1 MGRPGKI
8 KYDRPLLDSL
18 IAKTG
23 AELIAPASGSIN
35 SCTTIVFKCPGC
47 RETQKKGFGL
57 MANPKGAGAI
67 CKPCGRKRADEAN
80 VKWTAEKLGEVL
92 ARDGAAVDPEHDVKH
107 WNEHADVA
115 FICKCGGKGI
125 KEFRV
130 AAKYGAYCQECT
142 TAVGLERR
150 YENID
155 QGRAPTSEYKNK
167 WYDMQRL
174 NESLERDG
182 AKMMDHEGERLH
194 ARSMIS
200 YVCKCGVSGAK
211 KFMVLEQS
219 GALCNDCQK
228 AVTGRKISNTKS
240 QVTHTLLALTLLQD
254 NAALD
259 DDFAD
264 DRLSVHSTIP
274 FVCGCGQ
281 RHAKRFLMIKK
292 SGALCNTCQKPQQL
306 DRVRQ
311 CVKDRYGVDHVM
323 QFAAFIENRRQKWRQ
338 IYGGDTPYVSDMV
351 KLKSQQTCILKYGV
365 PFPAQNPDVFSTMQ
379 AGRFALKPFTFADGT
394 EVRVQGYEPF
404 ALSLLQSQGYS
415 PTEIIVGSNAQKP
428 PTVSWTDESGKSH
441 VHHVDIFI
449 HSEKRMIEVKSW
461 YTYLYDVESIGL
473 KQEAAI
479 AQGYQYDI
487 WIMLKDGS
495 LDMEL

>member
-1 MGRPGKI
+1 
-8 KYDRPLLDSL
+8 
-18 IAKTG
+18 
-23 AELIAPASGSIN
+23 
-35 SCTTIVFKCPGC
+35 
-47 RETQKKGFGL
+47 

-67 CKPCGRKRADEAN
+67 CKPCGRKRADDGQT
-80 VKWTAEKLGEVL
+80 KWNAAKLSEML
-92 ARDGAAVDPEHDVKH
+92 ARDGAIVDPGHEVKH
-107 WNEHADVA
+107 WNQHADVA
-115 FICKCGGKGI
+115 FVCKCGRKGI

-130 AAKYGAYCQECT
+130 AAQFGAYCRECT
-142 TAVGLERR
+142 NAVCQDRK
-150 YENID
+150 YETIA
-155 QGRAPTSEYKNK
+155 QGRDPAIEYKTE
-167 WYDMQRL
+167 WYDMPRL
-174 NESLERDG
+174 TKSLKRDG
-182 AKMMDHEGERLH
+182 ADFLQHDGERFH

-200 YVCKCGVSGAK
+200 YICKCGVQGEK
-211 KFMVLEQS
+211 KFMNLEQN

-228 AVTGRKISNTKS
+228 ALTGRKISNTKS

-254 NAALD
+254 NAALA

-264 DRLSVHSTIP
+264 DRLSVHSIIP
-274 FVCGCGQ
+274 FVCSCGNK
-281 RHAKRFLMIKK
+281 HTKRFWMIRKC
-292 SGALCNTCQKPQQL
+292 GALCKACQKPQQL

-311 CVKDRYGVDHVM
+311 CVRERYGVDHVM

-365 PFPAQNPDVFSTMQ
+365 PFPAQNPDIFSNMQ
-379 AGRFALKPFTFADGT
+379 AGRFALKPFTFTDGT

-404 ALSLLQSQGYS
+404 ALSLLQSQSYS
-415 PTEIIVGSNAQKP
+415 SSEIIVGSSMQQP
-428 PTVSWTDESGKSH
+428 PTIKWTDEDGKGH

-449 HSEKRMIEVKSW
+449 PSENRMIEVKSW
-461 YTYLYDVESIGL
+461 YTYLYDVERIGL

-495 LDMEL
+495 LDMQL